1 MNKELLAKLKHKKKT
16 CRKRKP
22 GQVTWEEEKD
32 QVGLHLARDVKDI
45 KKGFHKYIRGRG
57 KTRRDVGQ
65 LLSETGDVVTQ
76 QRKKAPLRRKCH
88 LRS

>member
-1 MNKELLAKLKHKKKT
+1 M
-16 CRKRKP
+16 
-22 GQVTWEEEKD
+22 
-32 QVGLHLARDVKDI
+32 HLARDVKDI

-57 KTRRDVGQ
+57 KTRKDVGQ